1 MARVISVWDRDV
13 SGGAQEIS
21 KVGAI
26 FLERRKRGRERDE
39 EGLQRTLRSG
49 PKRVWPQSP

>member
-1 MARVISVWDRDV
+1 MERVISVWDRDV

-26 FLERRKRGRERDE
+26 FLERRKRVGRGMRKGFRE
-39 EGLQRTLRSG
+39 
-49 PKRVWPQSP
+49 P